1 MLERF
6 TERARRA
13 ITLANQEAQRLK
25 HDHLGT
31 EHLLLGMVKEG
42 TGMSAGVL
50 HDLGVDLEALRR
62 EVERLGHGP
71 NTANPPANPKQTAR
85 LHRVF
90 DYANEESA
98 ALNHNY
104 IGTEHLMLGL
114 LREPESTAGKA
125 LKNLRLTTDRVRAAI
140 LGTASKNSD
149 THKQQLIDALTAAAG
164 SDVTPETITKMADAL
179 VQAGWRPRL

>member
-13 ITLANQEAQRLK
+13 ITLANQEAQR
-25 HDHLGT
+25 
-31 EHLLLGMVKEG
+31 
-42 TGMSAGVL
+42 
-50 HDLGVDLEALRR
+50 
-62 EVERLGHGP
+62 
-71 NTANPPANPKQTAR
+71 
-85 LHRVF
+85 
-90 DYANEESA
+90 
-98 ALNHNY
+98 LNHNY

-179 VQAGWRPRL
+179 VQAGW